1 MSVDKMCC
9 REREREREWAER
21 MRTIN
26 LIQLLLE
33 HSRLV
38 ASFKA
43 DLSPLTAPPAPPLP
57 ACSGPLSGCLASPA
71 DCA

>member
-1 MSVDKMCC
+1 MGGAGLDECGQ
-9 REREREREWAER
+9 RESGQSER

-43 DLSPLTAPPAPPLP
+43 DLSPLAAPPALPLP
-57 ACSGPLSGCLASPA
+57 LLPGALSGCLASPA